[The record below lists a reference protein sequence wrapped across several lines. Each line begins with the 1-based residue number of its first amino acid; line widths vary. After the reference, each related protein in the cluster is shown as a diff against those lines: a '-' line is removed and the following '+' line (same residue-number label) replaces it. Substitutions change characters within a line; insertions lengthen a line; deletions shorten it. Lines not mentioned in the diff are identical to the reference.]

1 LWGEVAFPDHAGWS
15 ELLISLADSCVNLQL
30 QLFGQLFSQWGGAF
44 QFWLLPY
51 GLGDQLCN
59 PLPALFGGGLS
70 LCLFT
75 GISELGVLFLCPI
88 PISRAGSAFHPP
100 WTDTSAVVCFS
111 VLQGSLILD
120 ASLWLR
126 RWSLWSTTFPASG
139 SGLSPTCCQSLLPF
153 LCLFTD
159 SLALRPAPWP
169 SPFLWCTFRV
179 PPTLSTV
186 HTNYSSQFVIQ
197 FCWEGISLPRVC
209 AVFCSPGVDRG
220 VLHGSWYLP
229 VCLSIDA

>member
-1 LWGEVAFPDHAGWS
+1 VACHCVCLLGFLSWGFYFFAPSPSLGQVQHFTHPEQTP
-15 ELLISLADSCVNLQL
+15 LLS
-30 QLFGQLFSQWGGAF
+30 
-44 QFWLLPY
+44 
-51 GLGDQLCN
+51 
-59 PLPALFGGGLS
+59 
-70 LCLFT
+70 
-75 GISELGVLFLCPI
+75 
-88 PISRAGSAFHPP
+88 
-100 WTDTSAVVCFS
+100 VCFS

-139 SGLSPTCCQSLLPF
+139 SGLSPTCSQSLLPF